1 MTLEN
6 TMHQLQESM
15 LKGDLNQV
23 SHLLSPEFTFI
34 DALGRSFDA
43 ETYLDHYVDPEN
55 IRWLSRTDDFSY
67 IDHFEDTAIQY
78 SLTEDRF
85 EYGATQSVGRFR
97 VGSVYRATTEGWKW
111 HFGQLTS
118 LDPS

>member
-1 MTLEN
+1 MTLEQ
-6 TMHQLQESM
+6 TMQHLQDAM
-15 LKGDLNQV
+15 LKGDLSQV

-43 ETYLDHYVDPEN
+43 ETYLDHYVDPAN

-85 EYGATQSVGRFR
+85 EYGTTQYVGRFR
-97 VGSVYRATTEGWKW
+97 IVSIYRATSDGWKW

>member
-1 MTLEN
+1 MTPEE
-6 TMHQLQESM
+6 TVHQLQDAM
-15 LKGDLNQV
+15 LKGDLTKV
-23 SHLLSPEFTFI
+23 SNLLSPEFTFI

-43 ETYLDHYVDPEN
+43 ETYLDHYVDPIN

-67 IDHFEDTAIQY
+67 IDHFENTAIQY

-85 EYGATQSVGRFR
+85 EYGTTQYVGRFR
-97 VGSVYRATTEGWKW
+97 VVSVYRSTAEGWKW

>member
-1 MTLEN
+1 MTIEETIL
-6 TMHQLQESM
+6 QLQDAT
-15 LKGDLNQV
+15 LQGDLTQV

-34 DALGRSFDA
+34 DAIGRSFDA

-67 IDHFEDTAIQY
+67 IDHFGDTAIQY

-85 EYGATQSVGRFR
+85 EYGTTQYVGRFR
-97 VGSVYRATTEGWKW
+97 VVSVYRATTVGWKW